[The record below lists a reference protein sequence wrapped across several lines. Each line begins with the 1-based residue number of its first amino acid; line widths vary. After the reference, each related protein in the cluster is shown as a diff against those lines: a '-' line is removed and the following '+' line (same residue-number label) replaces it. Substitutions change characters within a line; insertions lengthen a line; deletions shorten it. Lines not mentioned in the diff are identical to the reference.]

1 MCKGSTVIEIKNVTK
16 DYKGVQ
22 ALKDINLN
30 LTCGIIGILGP
41 NGAGKTT
48 LFRCIL
54 GLERYKGEIC
64 CPDGL
69 VRYLPQDF
77 SFF

>member
-1 MCKGSTVIEIKNVTK
+1 MCKGSAVIDIKSVTK
-16 DYKGVQ
+16 DYKGVK

-54 GLERYKGEIC
+54 GLERYKRDLLSGWFGRISAT
-64 CPDGL
+64 GL
-69 VRYLPQDF
+69 
-77 SFF
+77 FFF